1 MSYESFEDMKKVNVN
16 QKGRPRSGSPDSVAA
31 HLDVVAAA
39 NQAASNIE
47 NLDLD
52 SFLATDATP
61 GSDLDKLKNA
71 MRAYKKNQTEEN
83 EKKVAEIFDEMIK
96 RGDENVG
103 KTKIP
108 PRKRYVLTQN
118 EDGSFR
124 TVSLGKWRH
133 NQTNPL
139 TKEKN
144 PAFFGG
150 RRKKRKTRK
159 RRRKKRTKKKTR
171 RKRRKSRKRKTKRR
185 RKKKTRKRKAG
196 CWPFCRRRRPRVLE
210 EEPLVQQQQEAPQEA
225 PTVNPGLRRQQN
237 EDDFA
242 RLKSSRTRHYQ
253 SRYDAREAAR
263 AAEQQ
268 KKAGTQ
274 GGD

>member
-1 MSYESFEDMKKVNVN
+1 MSYESFEDMKKVNVK
-16 QKGRPRSGSPDSVAA
+16 QEGRPRSGSPDSVAA

-108 PRKRYVLTQN
+108 PRKRYVLN
-118 EDGSFR
+118 DFEKVFFGN
-124 TVSLGKWRH
+124 WRH

-150 RRKKRKTRK
+150 KRKKRRKTRK

-185 RKKKTRKRKAG
+185 R
-196 CWPFCRRRRPRVLE
+196 
-210 EEPLVQQQQEAPQEA
+210 
-225 PTVNPGLRRQQN
+225 
-237 EDDFA
+237 
-242 RLKSSRTRHYQ
+242 
-253 SRYDAREAAR
+253 
-263 AAEQQ
+263 
-268 KKAGTQ
+268 
-274 GGD
+274 

>member
-1 MSYESFEDMKKVNVN
+1 MSYESFKDMN
-16 QKGRPRSGSPDSVAA
+16 QLKEKKGRPRSGSPRSVTDIDM
-31 HLDVVAAA
+31 LLAA

-47 NLDLD
+47 NLDID
-52 SFLATDATP
+52 SFLSNDMTNNP
-61 GSDLDKLKNA
+61 LLNNLKKA
-71 MRAYKKNQTEEN
+71 MLAYKQDQTEEN
-83 EKKVAEIFDEMIK
+83 ENEVAEIFDKMIK
-96 RGDENVG
+96 NNDKNVG

-108 PRKRYVLTQN
+108 PRKRYVLNNFKQV
-118 EDGSFR
+118 F
-124 TVSLGKWRH
+124 LGKWRH

-150 RRKKRKTRK
+150 KRKKRRKTRK

-196 CWPFCRRRRPRVLE
+196 CWPFCTRRPRVLE

-225 PTVNPGLRRQQN
+225 PTVNPELRRQQN

-253 SRYDAREAAR
+253 SQMDMRLEDREAKQR
-263 AAEQQ
+263 EI
-268 KKAGTQ
+268 AGPP
-274 GGD
+274 GGPD